1 MLSPQVSS
9 LADQNSQNVKNIIAL
24 GFFDGVH
31 IGHRQILK
39 RTVELSHELGMNPCA
54 LTMKNHP
61 KGVLT
66 GKAPLKL
73 ISSREREHLMKDI
86 GINDVFFVEFTKEFA
101 AVSPLDFALMLKNEY
116 NAAAVVYGEN
126 YTFGAKGAGWGEYGK
141 QIWES
146 IGVVPHCLGHEMA
159 HGLTVS
165 STLIRSVIAE
175 GDMRTASELLGRPF
189 SITGEVIKGAQKG
202 RQIGFPTINLAAK
215 KGYVLP
221 KNGVYLTRHTYNKQT
236 YFGITNV
243 GVRPTFYDDSH
254 VFVECHILDFSGD
267 MYGREVKIE
276 FLDKIRDEHKF
287 PTIDALR
294 EQIAK
299 DKESAYNLIKGVK

>member
-1 MLSPQVSS
+1 M
-9 LADQNSQNVKNIIAL
+9 KNIIAL

-31 IGHRQILK
+31 IGHHQILK
-39 RTVELSHELGMNPCA
+39 RTVELGKELGLNPCA
-54 LTMKNHP
+54 LTMRNHP

-73 ISSREREHLMKDI
+73 VSSKERELLMKDV
-86 GINDVFFVEFTKEFA
+86 GISDVYFVEFTKEFA
-101 AVSPLDFALMLKNEY
+101 SLSPLDFALMLKNEY
-116 NAAAVVYGEN
+116 NAEAVVYGQN
-126 YTFGAKGAGWGEYGK
+126 YKFGAKGAGWGEYGIK
-141 QIWES
+141 IWES
-146 IGVVPHCLGHEMA
+146 IGIKPYCLGHEVTA

-165 STLIRSVIAE
+165 STLIRSMIAE
-175 GDMRTASELLGRPF
+175 GNVKAASKLLGRPF
-189 SITGEVIKGAQKG
+189 SVTGEVIKGAQKG

-221 KNGVYLTRHTYNKQT
+221 KNGVYLTRHSHNKQT

-267 MYGREVKIE
+267 LYGREVKVE

-287 PTIDALR
+287 PTIDALK
-294 EQIAK
+294 EQIAR
-299 DKESAYNLIKGVK
+299 DRESAYTLIKGVNNDIYR

>member
-1 MLSPQVSS
+1 M
-9 LADQNSQNVKNIIAL
+9 NNIIAL

-39 RTVELSHELGMNPCA
+39 RTVELGEKLGLVPCA

-73 ISSREREHLMKDI
+73 VSSREREQLMKDV
-86 GINDVFFVEFTKEFA
+86 GIKDVFFVEFTKEFA
-101 AVSPLDFALMLKNEY
+101 SLSPLEFALMLKNDYKAE
-116 NAAAVVYGEN
+116 AVVYGQN
-126 YTFGAKGAGWGEYGK
+126 YTFGSKGAGWGEYGLE
-141 QIWES
+141 IWES
-146 IGVVPHCLGHEMA
+146 IGIKAYCLSHEMS

-175 GDMRTASELLGRPF
+175 GDMKTAYELLGRPF
-189 SITGEVIKGAQKG
+189 SVTGEVVKGAQKG

-221 KNGVYLTRHTYNKQT
+221 KNGVYLTRHRHNKQT

-287 PTIDALR
+287 PTIEALK

-299 DKESAYNLIKGVK
+299 DKESAYILIKDVENDIYR